1 MLSGAWN
8 LRGLATELPRL
19 RSRLKRYVR
28 QTGLE
33 WDLNGVDILDSAGAY
48 VLWQVWG
55 ERFPEHLQ
63 IRAELVA
70 VFDRWRKRQ
79 IPSVQ
84 DAPRRSRMLLRPLK
98 RNLSAFTGQMIEL
111 LILLGQLIIDLG
123 NVIPH
128 PRDFPWR
135 ETSATLH
142 DAGVRALGIT
152 ALVGFLIGIVLS
164 YLSALQLKNY
174 GAQAFAVN
182 IMGLGIIRELGPT
195 LAAVLVAGR
204 SGSAM
209 TAQLGVMRV
218 TQELDALAALGISAS
233 QRLILPN
240 VVALMIGMPLLV
252 VWTDAMALVG
262 GAVAAKWEL
271 DFGYYQFFTRLPDV
285 VPVSNL
291 IIGLG
296 KGAVFGLCIGLI
308 ASHFGLHTQPNTQ
321 SLGRETTHS
330 VVTSITL
337 VILIDALFAVV
348 FDDVGMP

>member
-19 RSRLKRYVR
+19 RSRLKRYAR

-84 DAPRRSRMLLRPLK
+84 DAPRRTRMLLEPLK
-98 RNLSAFTGQMIEL
+98 RNFSALTEQMIEL

-123 NVIPH
+123 YVISH

-308 ASHFGLHTQPNTQ
+308 ASHFGLRTQPNTQ